1 MGLERQSWLC
11 AHCGWGIMMGMTTCA
26 VCGSNSVR
34 AWRLKRELGTKVRY
48 LTAATAVDHKWIRM
62 YAQMLFHLYRRIPK
76 PSKALR
82 DALRIDIGYCLD
94 APEVM
99 PAGGCFGFSDEELE
113 AEYGI
118 AIPEQLTFDRES
130 DGATGSPSTTQQ
142 TEPCDEQR
150 RQMEK

>member
-1 MGLERQSWLC
+1 
-11 AHCGWGIMMGMTTCA
+11 
-26 VCGSNSVR
+26 
-34 AWRLKRELGTKVRY
+34 
-48 LTAATAVDHKWIRM
+48 
-62 YAQMLFHLYRRIPK
+62 MLLHLYRHIPK

-94 APEVM
+94 APEEM
-99 PAGGCFGFSDEELE
+99 PAGGCWGFSDEELE
-113 AEYGI
+113 AEYGF
-118 AIPEQLTFDRES
+118 AIPEQLTFRRET